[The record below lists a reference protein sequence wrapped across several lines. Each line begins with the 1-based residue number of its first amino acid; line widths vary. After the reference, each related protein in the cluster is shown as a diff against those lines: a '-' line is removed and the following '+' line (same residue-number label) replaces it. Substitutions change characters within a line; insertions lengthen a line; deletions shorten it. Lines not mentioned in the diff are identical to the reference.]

1 MVSIDMPRAT
11 GQGFR
16 SQGQPVTK
24 DRWYIKGG
32 KMVTSVS
39 GLRVLQPA
47 PNIVAFYDG
56 RIDGVRLHSDK
67 PNWLDDGAYSLG
79 FASYAILDQGEALVY
94 DTSIS
99 IAHAQAIRTELER
112 RGARS
117 IRVVLSHHHK
127 DHVAGTEVF
136 EDCEVIAN
144 DKTAQALRDNQSAF
158 AKSSPP
164 IDPVILPCK
173 VFDGVMKLTVGDIDV
188 ELRPL
193 DVHSFDDLT
202 LYLPKTRLLFAGDTL
217 EDTVTYL
224 AEPDRLEVH
233 LAELDRLST
242 WDVQRI
248 LPNHGAAEK
257 IAGGGYDTSLIDATS
272 SYLKRLLRC
281 RNEPDLAQLA
291 LSEFIAEE
299 LDNGSVT
306 YFEPYEDVHAQN
318 VRAVLAL

>member
-1 MVSIDMPRAT
+1 
-11 GQGFR
+11 
-16 SQGQPVTK
+16 
-24 DRWYIKGG
+24 
-32 KMVTSVS
+32 MVTSV
-39 GLRVLQPA
+39 GTLRILQPA

-56 RIDGVRLHSDK
+56 RIDGVRLHSTK

-79 FASYAILDQGEALVY
+79 FASYAILHQDEALVY

-99 IAHAQAIRTELER
+99 IAHAQAIRAELER

-127 DHVAGTEVF
+127 DHVAGTQAF
-136 EDCEVIAN
+136 KDCEVIASH
-144 DKTAQALRDNQSAF
+144 KTAQALRDNRSAF
-158 AKSSPP
+158 ARASPP
-164 IDPVILPCK
+164 IDPVILPSTE
-173 VFDGVMKLTVGDIDV
+173 FDGIMKLTVGDIDV

-193 DVHSFDDLT
+193 DVHSFDGLT
-202 LYLPKTRLLFAGDTL
+202 LYLPKTRLLLAGDTL

-242 WDVQRI
+242 WDVKRI

-257 IAGGGYDTSLIDATS
+257 IAGGGYDTSLIGATS
-272 SYLKRLLRC
+272 SYLTRLLQC
-281 RNEPDLAQLA
+281 RNEPDLARLT
-291 LSEFIAEE
+291 LSEFVAEE
-299 LDNGSVT
+299 LKNGSVT
-306 YFEPYEDVHAQN
+306 YFEPYEAVHTGN